1 MFASLEMTKLWT
13 FEK

>member
-1 MFASLEMTKLWT
+1 MFASLEMIKLWT